1 MDGAAAESLCMA
13 DVQLGKRGLLIGST
27 SRGGGGGG
35 SGSTGSGSGA
45 GIYAE
50 TGAAICEEL
59 CTVEE
64 GLGGGRAVYS

>member
-13 DVQLGKRGLLIGST
+13 DVQLGKWGLLIGST
-27 SRGGGGGG
+27 SRGA
-35 SGSTGSGSGA
+35 GSTGSGSGA

-64 GLGGGRAVYS
+64 GLGSGRAVYS

>member
-27 SRGGGGGG
+27 SRGRGGG
-35 SGSTGSGSGA
+35 GSTGSGSGA

-64 GLGGGRAVYS
+64 GLGSGRAVYS

>member
-13 DVQLGKRGLLIGST
+13 DVQLGKRGLLVGST
-27 SRGGGGGG
+27 SRGGGG
-35 SGSTGSGSGA
+35 GSTGSGSGA

-64 GLGGGRAVYS
+64 

>member
-27 SRGGGGGG
+27 SRGGGGG
-35 SGSTGSGSGA
+35 STGSGSGA

-64 GLGGGRAVYS
+64 GLGSGRAVYS

>member
-13 DVQLGKRGLLIGST
+13 DVQLGKRGLLVGST
-27 SRGGGGGG
+27 SRGGGG
-35 SGSTGSGSGA
+35 STCSGSGA

>member
-27 SRGGGGGG
+27 SRGGGGG
-35 SGSTGSGSGA
+35 STGSGSTGA

-64 GLGGGRAVYS
+64 GLGSGRAVYS

>member
-13 DVQLGKRGLLIGST
+13 DVQLGKRGLLVRST
-27 SRGGGGGG
+27 SRGAGGG
-35 SGSTGSGSGA
+35 GSGSGA
-45 GIYAE
+45 GIYAK

-64 GLGGGRAVYS
+64 GLGSRRAVYS